1 MLKPRNPLPER
12 SLRDE
17 RFAWREL
24 VTLCVAAQCVDG
36 EKNKVVFASDFSVET
51 EISSAEIESKLGF
64 VGDEDYPVLYA
75 GSSSRAR
82 ELGNVLNDILMAR
95 GEEESGLMSDY
106 CKQAVKQQKA
116 KLADEYVGALLG
128 MSFESLLRQRDRFPE
143 ELYRD
148 TLNEIARMSLGC
160 DLVLIAFSSGQ
171 SQLIRINGTGV
182 NVGGTELCFNFAAIG
197 SGFYLAE
204 ASLFQR
210 EHSSDDSLEDTIY
223 QVYEAMV
230 LGAKAPG
237 VGEDFHISIA
247 SDAGDHIEWE
257 HLDDALY
264 FDYLAKQFRKF
275 GPKELRPQQIQRQ
288 WIMRTKLHGS

>member
-1 MLKPRNPLPER
+1 M
-12 SLRDE
+12 
-17 RFAWREL
+17 
-24 VTLCVAAQCVDG
+24 TLCVAAQCVDG